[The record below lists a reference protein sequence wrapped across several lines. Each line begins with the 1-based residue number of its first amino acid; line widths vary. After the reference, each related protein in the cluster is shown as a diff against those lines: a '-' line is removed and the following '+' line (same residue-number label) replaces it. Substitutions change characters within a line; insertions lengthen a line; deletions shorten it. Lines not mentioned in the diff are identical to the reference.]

1 MPCSLP
7 VEMAPIMRQF
17 QTIVLALAM
26 VATAALPLWG
36 QSPVRIIFD
45 TDMDTDCDDAGALA
59 LLHALAD
66 QGEAEILATIVSSHY
81 RYSVPCVE
89 AINTYYGRPD
99 LPVGCPKGPGA
110 SANRGS
116 PYARQIAEAFPGK
129 YRSNE
134 DAPSAAE
141 VYRKLLAAEP
151 DHSVVVVTV
160 GYVTNLRDL
169 LATDGD
175 DYNPLNGVALAR
187 RKVKR
192 WVCMGGRYP
201 RHLDPGV
208 YGNFK
213 PDPASAVEAARDWP
227 TEIVFSGLGQDIITG
242 MSLRRAPET
251 NPVRQV
257 YDFYLK
263 GKPGRPS
270 WDPITVLY
278 AVRPDEPFWRLH
290 EQGYN
295 HIFPNGTNEWRE
307 SPNDPRHKPLN
318 LQPQTKTKV
327 QSIIDDL
334 IARPPSQRER
344 ID

>member
-1 MPCSLP
+1 MRGLWPSSTHWPIKAKRKSSPRSSVRTIVTRYPVWKQSTRTTVVPIYPSVVRRARGPVQTEGRLTP
-7 VEMAPIMRQF
+7 VE
-17 QTIVLALAM
+17 
-26 VATAALPLWG
+26 
-36 QSPVRIIFD
+36 
-45 TDMDTDCDDAGALA
+45 
-59 LLHALAD
+59 
-66 QGEAEILATIVSSHY
+66 
-81 RYSVPCVE
+81 
-89 AINTYYGRPD
+89 
-99 LPVGCPKGPGA
+99 
-110 SANRGS
+110 
-116 PYARQIAEAFPGK
+116 IAEAFPGK

-278 AVRPDEPFWRLH
+278 AVRPDEAFWRLH
-290 EQGYN
+290 ERGYN

-307 SPNDPRHKPLN
+307 TPDDPRHKLLD
-318 LQPQTKTKV
+318 LQPQTETKV
-327 QSIIDDL
+327 QSIIEDL
-334 IARPPSQRER
+334 IARPPRDASGSTNAN
-344 ID
+344 

>member
-1 MPCSLP
+1 MQRCRAIIL
-7 VEMAPIMRQF
+7 
-17 QTIVLALAM
+17 VLVIIG
-26 VATAALPLWG
+26 VAAVPGWG
-36 QSPVRIIFD
+36 QSPVRVIFD

-66 QGEAEILATIVSSHY
+66 DGEAEILATVVSSHY

-110 SANRGS
+110 DTNRGS
-116 PYARQIAEAFPGK
+116 AYAQQIAEAFPGE

-134 DAPSAAE
+134 DAPNAAI
-141 VYRKLLAAEP
+141 VYRKLLAAEQ

-169 LATDGD
+169 LATGAD
-175 DYNPLNGVALAR
+175 DHSPLSGPELVR
-187 RKVKR
+187 RKVSR

-201 RHLDPGV
+201 SHLDPGV

-213 PDPASAVEAARDWP
+213 PDPASAVEAVRNWP
-227 TEIVFSGLGQDIITG
+227 GEIVFTGLGMDIITG
-242 MSLRRAPET
+242 MRLQETPAT
-251 NPVRQV
+251 NPVRRV
-257 YDFYLK
+257 YELYLR

-270 WDPITVLY
+270 WDPIAVLY
-278 AVRPDEPFWRLH
+278 AVRPDESFWRLD

-295 HIFPNGTNEWRE
+295 HIFPNGTNEWRQT
-307 SPNDPRHKPLN
+307 PDDPRHKLLK
-318 LQPQTKTKV
+318 LQPQTKVKV
-327 QSIIDDL
+327 QSIIENL
-334 IARPPSQRER
+334 IACSPRNAEQT
-344 ID
+344 D